1 MKSMIRSM
9 LREIT
14 KFSIDDTQ
22 LSTSIN
28 EFNTTVYNF
37 ITNLYTTAVLPIS
50 AAIISIILVLALAR
64 NATHMEGDHQMGVKI
79 IAVTMFKSA
88 LLVIAAQNS
97 TMFLNAFN
105 EVSSKIII
113 GIGKTKTDFGSD
125 ADLKTLN
132 DKIIPL
138 VSDLDTGDQAG
149 MIMMLLIPYLTAII
163 ARVVIQVMIFF
174 RFAELYAM
182 SAFASLPIAFLGHPD
197 TENMGVNYLQK
208 YAAVSLQGA
217 TLMLAISIYST
228 LMHSGVVSNGFLK
241 IGDKDKL
248 VDWMFSHYVDFVIP
262 PIVLLILTLTSGKI
276 AKSLVGQ

>member
-9 LREIT
+9 LRQIT
-14 KFSIDDTQ
+14 KFPIDDTQ
-22 LSTSIN
+22 LSKSIN
-28 EFNTTVYNF
+28 EFNTTAYNF
-37 ITNLYTTAVLPIS
+37 VTNLHTTAVLPIS
-50 AAIISIILVLALAR
+50 AVIISIILVLELAR

-79 IAVTMFKSA
+79 IAATMFKSA

-97 TMFLNAFN
+97 TMFLNAIN

-149 MIMMLLIPYLTAII
+149 MLMMLLIPYLTVII
-163 ARVVIQVMIFF
+163 ARVVIQVMIIF
-174 RFAELYAM
+174 RFTELYAM

-197 TENMGVNYLQK
+197 TKNMGVNYLQK
-208 YAAVSLQGA
+208 YAAVSLHGA
-217 TLMLAISIYST
+217 TLMLAISIHSA
-228 LMHSGVVSNGFLK
+228 LMHSNVFNGFLK
-241 IGDKDKL
+241 IGNKDKL

-262 PIVLLILTLTSGKI
+262 SILLLIFTLASRKI